1 MKEIFLF
8 IILIF
13 LIKNFLKLFKD
24 TRKYYS
30 AEGAVSKII
39 SSLPL
44 NQYKIINDVII
55 EINNKTIQIDHIVVS
70 VYGIFVI
77 ETKDYNGWITGG
89 NNSSY
94 WTQNIF
100 GNKYDFY
107 NPIKQN
113 TSHIIAL
120 SKILNLKYNN
130 FISIIVFSNRATLRT
145 KTNHNVINIKHLEQ
159 LICSYYDPLFS
170 EEEISYIYEI
180 IISYN
185 INSNKVATQH
195 ISNVKHI
202 IKDKNTLIR
211 KNICPL
217 CQHKLVIRK
226 GKYGAFLAC
235 SNYPYCNFT
244 LSLKHK

>member
-1 MKEIFLF
+1 MIKVFLF
-8 IILIF
+8 IALIF
-13 LIKNFLKLFKD
+13 IIKAFLNFFKNI
-24 TRKYYS
+24 RKHYS
-30 AEGAVSKII
+30 AEGIVSKII
-39 SSLPL
+39 SSLPS

-120 SKILNLKYNN
+120 SKKLSLKYNY

-145 KTNHNVINIKHLEQ
+145 KTNHNVINIKQLEQ
-159 LICSYYDPLFS
+159 LIYSYYDTLFS
-170 EEEISYIYEI
+170 EDEMNYIYDI
-180 IISYN
+180 IISCN